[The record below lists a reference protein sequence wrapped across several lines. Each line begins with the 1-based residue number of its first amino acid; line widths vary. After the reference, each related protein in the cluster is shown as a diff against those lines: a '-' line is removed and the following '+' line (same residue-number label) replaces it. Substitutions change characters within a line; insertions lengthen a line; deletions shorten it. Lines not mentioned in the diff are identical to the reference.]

1 MKRNLLIAGMAFVPL
16 MFIAAVCGDETT
28 RIENTGGG
36 QTPGISVAG
45 EGRVSAKPDVA
56 LITLGVTALR
66 PTVAAARE
74 SAASSLTGMID
85 AIKAGG
91 VADKDIQ
98 TQQLSIYPEYDYSND
113 GVQTLRGFRVS
124 NTVTAK
130 LRDVDKTGD
139 IVDAA
144 VVAGGDEATIQGIA
158 FTIDDPASLREEARA
173 AAVADAKARAETLAS
188 ASGVEIGEPLS
199 ISEGG
204 VFEPPIY
211 AYDRAAGGSASAE
224 QVATPIEPGELDVV
238 ISVNV
243 TWAIK

>member
-28 RIENTGGG
+28 RIENIGDA
-36 QTPGISVAG
+36 QTRGISVAG

-66 PTVAAARE
+66 PTVAEARE
-74 SAASSLTGMID
+74 SAAASLTGMID

-91 VADKDIQ
+91 VAEKDIQ
-98 TQQLSIYPEYDYSND
+98 TQQLSIYPEYDYND
-113 GVQTLRGFRVS
+113 GNQTLRGFRVS

-144 VVAGGDEATIQGIA
+144 VEAGGDEATIQGIA
-158 FTIDDPASLREEARA
+158 FTIDDPEDLREQARA
-173 AAVADAKARAETLAS
+173 AAVADAKKRAETLAS

-204 VFEPPIY
+204 VFEPPIF
-211 AYDRAAGGSASAE
+211 YDRAAGAPATGETAT
-224 QVATPIEPGELDVV
+224 TPIEPGELDVV
-238 ISVNV
+238 INVNV